1 MFSAKYGM
9 GSNNDDTRTEHR
21 AKHVRR
27 WRRVISGNDPRN
39 LGPRHVTNGPTS
51 LGPLHRSPSLPGA
64 TTAGKRS
71 GLQPW
76 NLQCGGVGGAVHQRR
91 SESRVVLLRDPRP
104 TTVGYL
110 AFSATHQ
117 LAACMRRLPFKLT
130 PQYSLSSTAHT
141 HTFPSL
147 ASTTTTLAT
156 ATGRH
161 KLTSLLVAMF
171 EHFALRHIPPLL
183 LASIWTVGGTMAWTH
198 GAEQAILTYG
208 LSQRIA
214 SSETAWPLIRIEGS
228 RVTTIG
234 LAIWS
239 IYLGGH
245 LEAMD
250 TLLACIGWM
259 AVVDGLV
266 CSKDGSPGSAKMRA
280 TYQGVVALWG
290 LLGMTSGKYI

>member
-1 MFSAKYGM
+1 M
-9 GSNNDDTRTEHR
+9 
-21 AKHVRR
+21 
-27 WRRVISGNDPRN
+27 
-39 LGPRHVTNGPTS
+39 L
-51 LGPLHRSPSLPGA
+51 
-64 TTAGKRS
+64 
-71 GLQPW
+71 
-76 NLQCGGVGGAVHQRR
+76 
-91 SESRVVLLRDPRP
+91 
-104 TTVGYL
+104 
-110 AFSATHQ
+110 
-117 LAACMRRLPFKLT
+117 
-130 PQYSLSSTAHT
+130 
-141 HTFPSL
+141 
-147 ASTTTTLAT
+147 
-156 ATGRH
+156 
-161 KLTSLLVAMF
+161 

-198 GAEQAILTYG
+198 GPEQAILTYG

-214 SSETAWPLIRIEGS
+214 SSEAAWPLIRIEGS

-239 IYLGGH
+239 IYLAGY

-266 CSKDGSPGSAKMRA
+266 CAKDGSPGSAKMRA